1 MTNCNL
7 KIYINANNN
16 SIDTFL
22 NVLMISLTAFSCAK
36 TAGESQ
42 VQNVSEPTG
51 WSKIKDKKVCFAEG
65 KLTNSLYMDIFS
77 ANKATEDSSPIP
89 FSDAEKIAIREGVT
103 KSYNSKTVGLNF
115 TLWETCPSVSTAV
128 QLQEK
133 GFDLA
138 FFRQN
143 TTKSTGGAA
152 SQFGQSKYENI
163 ITTTSVNEPPS
174 SKLVFSRE
182 DQQRTQGTLLG
193 LEEICRTIATD
204 RLNCF
209 AAAAAHEVGHL
220 LGLRHSHAHPEAKN
234 DPVCSLD
241 FSDGAS
247 LGKPHPFTDEQLST
261 TSRIYPYDP
270 HSIMGYCHFFAYL
283 RGDSRSGIS
292 APYASAGDLAA
303 IRDMLVK

>member
-1 MTNCNL
+1 MSNC
-7 KIYINANNN
+7 KERINNGF
-16 SIDTFL
+16 II
-22 NVLMISLTAFSCAK
+22 VLIILPMALSCAK
-36 TAGESQ
+36 TAGDSQ
-42 VQNVSEPTG
+42 IQNVSEPTG
-51 WSKIKDKKVCFAEG
+51 WQKIKDKKVCFAEG

-77 ANKATEDSSPIP
+77 ANDANEDSSPIP

-103 KSYNSKTVGLNF
+103 NSYNTKTVGLNF
-115 TLWETCPSVSTAV
+115 TLWEICPSVSTAV

-143 TTKSTGGAA
+143 TTKSSGGVA
-152 SQFGQSKYENI
+152 SQIGRSKYQNI
-163 ITTTSVNEPPS
+163 ITNTSVNEPPS

-193 LEEICRTIATD
+193 LEQICRTIATD

-209 AAAAAHEVGHL
+209 TAAAAHEVGHL
-220 LGLRHSHAHPEAKN
+220 LGLRHSHVHPEAKN
-234 DPVCSLD
+234 DPVCSLN
-241 FSDGAS
+241 FPDGAS
-247 LGKPHPFTDEQLST
+247 LGKPHPVTNEPLST

-283 RGDSRSGIS
+283 RGDSRSEIS
-292 APYASAGDLAA
+292 APYASAGDVAA
-303 IRDMLVK
+303 IRDILVK